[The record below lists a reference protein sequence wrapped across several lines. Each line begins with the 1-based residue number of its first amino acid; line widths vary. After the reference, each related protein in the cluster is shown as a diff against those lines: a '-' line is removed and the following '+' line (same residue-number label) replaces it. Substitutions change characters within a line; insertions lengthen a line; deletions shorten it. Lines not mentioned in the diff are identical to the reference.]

1 MEIGQRVE
9 ITRGLDRGKV
19 GIIKFIKEMPFTPAA
34 TLKDNVDMK
43 TREPQIV
50 AYVVKLEDN
59 SIKPYTP
66 IELKCLDK

>member
-19 GIIKFIKEMPFTPAA
+19 GIINFIKEMPLIPAA

-50 AYVVKLEDN
+50 AYVVKLEDK